1 MNGGGRPASDSG
13 GAKVPCGSAMEEVA
27 EVVLAHATDHGFQRR
42 LVLRCRNVK
51 GNPFSLSL
59 ARGDNEGGRAM
70 AVVLFHPSATSRGGG
85 DVPVVLRRW
94 DGVGWRRHDLLFL
107 AVGPGSSGVAC
118 SDTATVRGDG

>member
-1 MNGGGRPASDSG
+1 MNGGGRPAGDSG

-70 AVVLFHPSATSRGGG
+70 AVVLFHPSAASGGGGTSRWSSGAGMGSGGG
-85 DVPVVLRRW
+85 GMTSSSLQSGREAPGWLVVTQQR
-94 DGVGWRRHDLLFL
+94 
-107 AVGPGSSGVAC
+107 
-118 SDTATVRGDG
+118 